1 MISLRLLVWLRED
14 TKMQWFWVISA
25 WMVQQRRLKNW
36 RWEKQ
41 EVASFDGQLQIPDRK
56 DTDVKNLNFALYF
69 R

>member
-1 MISLRLLVWLRED
+1 
-14 TKMQWFWVISA
+14 
-25 WMVQQRRLKNW
+25 MVQQRRLKNW